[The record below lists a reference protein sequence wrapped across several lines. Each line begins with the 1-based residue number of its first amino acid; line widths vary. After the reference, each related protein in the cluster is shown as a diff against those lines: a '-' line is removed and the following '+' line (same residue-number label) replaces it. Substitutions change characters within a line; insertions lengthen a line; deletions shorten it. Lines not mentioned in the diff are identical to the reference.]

1 MQPENWHKNLSQL
14 SDIPISKA
22 VSPLPGSGIVLC
34 INPSPKEE
42 ELLKTQSY
50 TKKHTLQYLKKR
62 SAERWGACI
71 IWEKQAIHS
80 EYQQW
85 K

>member
-50 TKKHTLQYLKKR
+50 T
-62 SAERWGACI
+62 
-71 IWEKQAIHS
+71 
-80 EYQQW
+80 
-85 K
+85 